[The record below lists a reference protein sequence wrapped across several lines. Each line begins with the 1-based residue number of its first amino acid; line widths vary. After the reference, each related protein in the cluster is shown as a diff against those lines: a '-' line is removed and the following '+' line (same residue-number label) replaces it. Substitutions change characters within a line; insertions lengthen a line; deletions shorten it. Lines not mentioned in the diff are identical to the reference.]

1 MKLREMNSE
10 RLIKNLLREDV
21 EDASK
26 LLGLALK
33 KTQEQLFANLDY
45 EISNF
50 EFENFISLVDE
61 RKNGKPF
68 AYIKGTQGFYGH
80 EFLVTP
86 STLIP
91 RPETELLIDI
101 AIDSLDSE
109 KKIKVLDLGTG
120 SGIIAITLSQQYPKW
135 EVSASDQSSEALSLA
150 KLNAKS
156 PINFYYGSWFEPLPK
171 KKFDLI
177 VSNPPYISKKDPHL
191 KDLRFEPMEAL
202 VSGNDGLEDIRLII
216 SQSPQYLNKGGL
228 LLLEHG
234 YDQKDRIIE
243 LLGDSFK
250 NIKTFKDLNEIDRA
264 IVAELR

>member
-1 MKLREMNSE
+1 MSSE
-10 RLIKNLLREDV
+10 RLIKKLLREDV

-26 LLGLALK
+26 LLGLAIN

-45 EISNF
+45 EINSS
-50 EFENFISLVDE
+50 EFIKFLSLVDQ
-61 RKNGKPF
+61 RKDGKPF
-68 AYIKGTQGFYGH
+68 AYIKGTQGFYEH
-80 EFLVTP
+80 EFLVSP

-120 SGIIAITLSQQYPKW
+120 SGIIAITLSQQCPKW
-135 EVSASDQSSEALSLA
+135 EVSASDESSEALSLA